1 MSFASILSGPADERP
16 PKRLSPQPAA
26 TPTPAVPA
34 PLSVSQRG
42 FKESE
47 LNSVPLFSR
56 LDQKPGAENRL
67 QSFEH
72 APGMGGFSAATVA
85 NQPRP
90 PVPSRPSIPQKTLTQ
105 RDLEHINKIMNDI
118 ENTETS
124 DVEEPG
130 FEAEQERYTFKGK
143 KRALNTERAEGHRCK
158 VRCIFIYFIWVL
170 ILMKHSGAS
179 MTF

>member
-1 MSFASILSGPADERP
+1 M
-16 PKRLSPQPAA
+16 
-26 TPTPAVPA
+26 
-34 PLSVSQRG
+34 
-42 FKESE
+42 
-47 LNSVPLFSR
+47 
-56 LDQKPGAENRL
+56 
-67 QSFEH
+67 
-72 APGMGGFSAATVA
+72 
-85 NQPRP
+85 
-90 PVPSRPSIPQKTLTQ
+90 PSRPSIPQKTLTQ